1 MKKTSMGI
9 VLLILTVFIFWGSD
23 GILSSNY
30 ALMIK
35 IVCIIGACI
44 DVYILANICQRTSDD
59 NNTSKQKQMELLV
72 SGQQKTNELFCGFE
86 QNFKE
91 LIDNL
96 MTENKNQNEEQKKW
110 IDECIRIFKDE
121 LNNLVSRNEEKLDSV
136 ITRLMESEK
145 EKTEKVSELLKE
157 MSDKNNQVL
166 EQTLEGMDKLFRSD
180 REGRD
185 AYYTKLDKQLSESVQ
200 GIKDTQNTNREMTIT
215 ALEDSKE
222 KLDSVITRLMESEKE
237 KTEKVSELLK
247 EMSDKNNQV
256 LEQTLEG
263 MDKLFRSDREGRDAY
278 YTKLDKQLSESVQGI
293 KDTQNTNREM
303 TITALRDNKEL
314 NGSYIDEM
322 KKMIMIHE
330 ELVST
335 EKEIRTMNEGLF
347 VDVNHAIERFV
358 LVSESVKDEV
368 SALKMY
374 TKVFEEKMD
383 KRIKEH
389 YEDMRE
395 GMEDGNEELQEIL
408 NKSEKNQRDAL
419 TNQTESL
426 VKCVKHI
433 EIIINESIKEMTN
446 KNDHLIS
453 SFERI
458 QDEWASLN
466 KNEIEFLNRIWEEK

>member
-121 LNNLVSRNEEKLDSV
+121 LNNLVSRNE
-136 ITRLMESEK
+136 
-145 EKTEKVSELLKE
+145 
-157 MSDKNNQVL
+157 
-166 EQTLEGMDKLFRSD
+166 
-180 REGRD
+180 
-185 AYYTKLDKQLSESVQ
+185 
-200 GIKDTQNTNREMTIT
+200 
-215 ALEDSKE
+215 E

>member
-9 VLLILTVFIFWGSD
+9 VLLILTVYIFWGSD

-180 REGRD
+180 RE
-185 AYYTKLDKQLSESVQ
+185 S
-200 GIKDTQNTNREMTIT
+200 
-215 ALEDSKE
+215 
-222 KLDSVITRLMESEKE
+222 
-237 KTEKVSELLK
+237 
-247 EMSDKNNQV
+247 
-256 LEQTLEG
+256 
-263 MDKLFRSDREGRDAY
+263 RDAY

>member
-180 REGRD
+180 RE
-185 AYYTKLDKQLSESVQ
+185 S
-200 GIKDTQNTNREMTIT
+200 
-215 ALEDSKE
+215 
-222 KLDSVITRLMESEKE
+222 
-237 KTEKVSELLK
+237 
-247 EMSDKNNQV
+247 
-256 LEQTLEG
+256 
-263 MDKLFRSDREGRDAY
+263 RDAY

>member
-1 MKKTSMGI
+1 
-9 VLLILTVFIFWGSD
+9 
-23 GILSSNY
+23 
-30 ALMIK
+30 
-35 IVCIIGACI
+35 
-44 DVYILANICQRTSDD
+44 
-59 NNTSKQKQMELLV
+59 
-72 SGQQKTNELFCGFE
+72 
-86 QNFKE
+86 
-91 LIDNL
+91 
-96 MTENKNQNEEQKKW
+96 
-110 IDECIRIFKDE
+110 
-121 LNNLVSRNEEKLDSV
+121 
-136 ITRLMESEK
+136 
-145 EKTEKVSELLKE
+145 
-157 MSDKNNQVL
+157 
-166 EQTLEGMDKLFRSD
+166 
-180 REGRD
+180 
-185 AYYTKLDKQLSESVQ
+185 
-200 GIKDTQNTNREMTIT
+200 MTIT